1 MLSFVVKLLGSGTLV
16 VLVCLAAAGRAD
28 ATAFR
33 ARAAGHTRI
42 TLFLA
47 GVALVP
53 GDQPFVTVQA
63 EDQQQHVFDLPVE
76 GTARVRNLSWI
87 SQVTVR
93 LPDALSG
100 VGNVTITVTVRGKA
114 SNKAPIQIQ

>member
-16 VLVCLAAAGRAD
+16 VLVCLASAGRAD

-33 ARAAGHTRI
+33 DRAAGHTRI

-63 EDQQQHVFDLPVE
+63 EDQQQHVFDLP
-76 GTARVRNLSWI
+76 G
-87 SQVTVR
+87 
-93 LPDALSG
+93 
-100 VGNVTITVTVRGKA
+100 
-114 SNKAPIQIQ
+114 